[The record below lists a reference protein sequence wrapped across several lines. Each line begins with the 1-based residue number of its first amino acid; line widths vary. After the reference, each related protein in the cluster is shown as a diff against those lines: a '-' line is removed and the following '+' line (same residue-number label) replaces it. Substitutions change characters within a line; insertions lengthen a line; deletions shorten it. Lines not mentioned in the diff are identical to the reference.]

1 MGVPEGVEGVAG
13 ERLQRDCAK
22 VAESLPFFGHEE
34 LEVEETIDA
43 RADEVWAVL
52 ADVGSYA
59 DWENGVERVEGRLA
73 LGEKLKVFSELN
85 PGRGYPVKVS
95 ELTQGQG
102 FTWTGGVPLGLF
114 KGVRTYRLAPQ
125 GEGRGSRCASS
136 SAGRCCR

>member
-1 MGVPEGVEGVAG
+1 M
-13 ERLQRDCAK
+13 K
-22 VAESLPFFGHEE
+22 SI
-34 LEVEETIDA
+34 EVEETIDA
-43 RADEVWAVL
+43 RPDEVWAVL

-59 DWENGVERVEGRLA
+59 DWENGVEKVEGRLA

-102 FTWTGGVPLGLF
+102 FSWTGGMPLGLF

-125 GEGRGSRCASS
+125 AEQTRFTMREQFTGPLLPLIWRTLPDFQPSFQKFARGLKARAER
-136 SAGRCCR
+136 AG